1 MKRNRLLMSLCV
13 ANSVLGSA
21 WTAFAADGAPVRS
34 KVAVVDAIELPERME
49 ATRAR
54 LNDLLGEA
62 VRKRGFDLIRPAEGP
77 SCADASCLPDFAK
90 TSGATDVLIARGGRN
105 GSYGYHVELRLW
117 NAATGETAPAIADCS
132 VCSGPQMTDS
142 VAQAAGTLLD
152 RVGVRT
158 PPPVVPP
165 PVPIAAV
172 PASPVLVT
180 PTNPPPSVTLAPS
193 SGHQVLGWS
202 FLAAGGVAA
211 AAGGILWSFDGKGTD
226 CVGSSCRSTYRTE
239 REGIGLLA
247 GGLVAAGVG
256 AWLVLDSPN
265 RDLAMKFGPL
275 GAALAGVF

>member
-1 MKRNRLLMSLCV
+1 MTTKRLLISICI
-13 ANSVLGSA
+13 ANSVLGPARS
-21 WTAFAADGAPVRS
+21 AFAADGAPARS

-77 SCADASCLPDFAK
+77 ACADASCLADLAK

-117 NAATGETAPAIADCS
+117 NAATGETVPAIADCS

-142 VAQAAGTLLD
+142 VAQAAGPLLD
-152 RVGVRT
+152 RVGSRT
-158 PPPVVPP
+158 PPPAVSPP
-165 PVPIAAV
+165 TPATAV
-172 PASPVLVT
+172 APSPVLVT
-180 PTNPPPSVTLAPS
+180 PTNPPPSVRLEPL
-193 SGHQVLGWS
+193 SGYRILGWS
-202 FLAAGGVAA
+202 LVAAGAGAA
-211 AAGGILWSFDGKGTD
+211 VAGGILWSFDGKGTD
-226 CVGSSCRSTYRTE
+226 CVASSCKSTYRTE
-239 REGIGLLA
+239 GEGIAFLA

-256 AWLVLDSPN
+256 AWLVLDSPH
-265 RDLAMKFGPL
+265 RDLAMMFGPS